1 MIVQNATTNSHRLFA
16 QGPRLWGMDSVNARL
31 KSLRERAVPRLTVR
45 GMAELLDMP
54 SSSYAAYE
62 SELKFKKPI
71 IPLELAKRIADVLEQ
86 RGVQRS
92 EVLALA
98 GVTGDLAGFMAA
110 PVKPAVDTWLLV
122 TGAVA
127 AGVWKANTEWPASDQ
142 YYVDF
147 GKSDHPEGH
156 RFAVRM
162 EGKSMNRTIMDGS
175 DLQCLYTKFS
185 DISPQ
190 PGDLVIVERRN
201 HDLIEL
207 TCKRLDRQGDQYV
220 LRCES
225 YEPEFQEPIFIGKP
239 DRDSFVDDEVRVI
252 GIVLSAK
259 QDLAP
264 RGLSERRYRSQ

>member
-1 MIVQNATTNSHRLFA
+1 
-16 QGPRLWGMDSVNARL
+16 
-31 KSLRERAVPRLTVR
+31 
-45 GMAELLDMP
+45 MP

-71 IPLELAKRIADVLEQ
+71 IPLDLAKRIADVLEP
-86 RGVQRS
+86 RGVPRAD
-92 EVLALA
+92 VLALA
-98 GVTGDLAGFMAA
+98 GVTGDLAGIVSSPSRQASEN
-110 PVKPAVDTWLLV
+110 WLLV

-127 AGVWKANTEWPASDQ
+127 AGVWKANSEWPASDQ
-142 YYVDF
+142 YYVNF
-147 GKSDHPEGH
+147 GESEYPEGH

-162 EGKSMNRTIMDGS
+162 EGKSMNRTIMDGA

-185 DISPQ
+185 SIPPQ
-190 PGDLVIVERRN
+190 AGDLVIVERRN

-207 TCKRLDRQGDQYV
+207 TCKRLDREGDQFV

-225 YEPEFQEPIFIGKP
+225 YEPEFQEPVFIGKP
-239 DRDSFVDDEVRVI
+239 DSDSFTDDEVRVI

-264 RGLSERRYRSQ
+264 RGLSQRRYRSQ

>member
-1 MIVQNATTNSHRLFA
+1 ME
-16 QGPRLWGMDSVNARL
+16 SVNARL
-31 KSLRERAVPRLTVR
+31 KSLRERAEPRLTVR
-45 GMAELLDMP
+45 AMAELLGMP
-54 SSSYAAYE
+54 ASSYAAYE
-62 SELKFKKPI
+62 TELKFKKPI
-71 IPLELAKRIADVLEQ
+71 IPLDLAKRIADVLEP
-86 RGVQRS
+86 RGVLRS
-92 EVLALA
+92 EVLSLA
-98 GVTGDLAGFMAA
+98 GVTGELTGAVAA
-110 PVKPAVDTWLLV
+110 AAQGDPETWLLV

-147 GKSDHPEGH
+147 GKSEYPDNH

-162 EGKSMNRTIMDGS
+162 EGKSMNRTIMDGA

-185 DISPQ
+185 TIEPR

-207 TCKRLDRQGDQYV
+207 TCKRLDLDGDQYV

-239 DRDSFVDDEVRVI
+239 DRDSFTDEQVQVI

-264 RGLSERRYRSQ
+264 RGLSERRYRAQ